1 MKIRCLTGGPMHVS
15 RTKRVPEGRR
25 DRNSTMLSSPDHT
38 GHVALLL
45 AMSAPQDPN
54 WARYNSATPPPA
66 RPKFCI
72 DLAWGVTNNWKKIW
86 PGRRG
91 APKAPRVHPHTE
103 RGHGTRRRRDCYSEC
118 YDVILDRYDVFHMRS
133 TIRPSNQCCA
143 SLITGGFES
152 PVRSSWDFIWKLA
165 QQS

>member
-1 MKIRCLTGGPMHVS
+1 MYVFFGGCAVPPIAGPGMAHGNVRMKSRWLTRGPMHVTY
-15 RTKRVPEGRR
+15 TKRAPEGRR

-54 WARYNSATPPPA
+54 WARCNSATPPPA

-72 DLAWGVTNNWKKIW
+72 DLAWGVTNNWKKFW

-91 APKAPRVHPHTE
+91 APKAPRVHPH
-103 RGHGTRRRRDCYSEC
+103 RWPMHGHHG
-118 YDVILDRYDVFHMRS
+118 VFRHQPKRNS
-133 TIRPSNQCCA
+133 IFPCS
-143 SLITGGFES
+143 I
-152 PVRSSWDFIWKLA
+152 
-165 QQS
+165 

>member
-1 MKIRCLTGGPMHVS
+1 MLYVFLGGCAIPPIPGPSMTQGKINVRNLMKSRWLTRRPMHVTY
-15 RTKRVPEGRR
+15 TKRVPEGRR
-25 DRNSTMLSSPDHT
+25 DRNSTILSSPDHT

-54 WARYNSATPPPA
+54 WARCNSATPPPA

-91 APKAPRVHPHTE
+91 APKAPRVHPHSL
-103 RGHGTRRRRDCYSEC
+103 GTLRRCACLSSDN
-118 YDVILDRYDVFHMRS
+118 LLKHP
-133 TIRPSNQCCA
+133 TIY
-143 SLITGGFES
+143 
-152 PVRSSWDFIWKLA
+152 
-165 QQS
+165 